1 MNGIAAIIMRKI
13 TSLSFQGL
21 AAVLPLSLTIYFIYW
36 FTTGAESLL
45 QPYVPEQ
52 YYYPGMGI
60 VMACV
65 IILVVGLLVNLFFI
79 KWLVATANRQIE
91 KIPLIKSVYSAIRDT
106 LTVFQIGDQK
116 QSKAVVS
123 VEIRPDMHLIG
134 FVTADLVASELF
146 NEEDKIG
153 VYIPLSYQIGG
164 YTLYVKRTQVTE
176 LDIGAEE
183 AMRIA
188 LTGGVKAEN

>member
-1 MNGIAAIIMRKI
+1 MRKL

-36 FTTGAESLL
+36 FMSGAESLL

-60 VMACV
+60 VMACA
-65 IILVVGLLVNLFFI
+65 IILLSGLLVNVFFV
-79 KWLVATANRQIE
+79 KWIVATANRQIE
-91 KIPLIKSVYSAIRDT
+91 KIPLVKSVFGAIRDT
-106 LTVFQIGDQK
+106 LTVFKIGEK
-116 QSKAVVS
+116 EQSKTVVS
-123 VEIRPDMHLIG
+123 VEIKPDMHLIG
-134 FVTADLVASELF
+134 FVTADQVATTLF
-146 NEEDKIG
+146 KDEDKIG

-164 YTLYVKRTQVTE
+164 YTLYVKRAQVTK
-176 LDIGAEE
+176 LDVGAEE

-188 LTGGVKAEN
+188 LTGGAKADDVTR